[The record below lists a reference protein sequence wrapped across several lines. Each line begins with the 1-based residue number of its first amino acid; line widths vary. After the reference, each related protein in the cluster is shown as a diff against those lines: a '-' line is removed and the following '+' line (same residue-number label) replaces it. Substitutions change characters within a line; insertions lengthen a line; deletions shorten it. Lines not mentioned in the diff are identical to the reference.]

1 MAYKHIVD
9 SERCKGC
16 GLCVSVCPKNVLE
29 ITGIVNA
36 KGHFP
41 VYQARPDD
49 CIHCTMCCIMC
60 PDVAISIVETQKQ
73 PA

>member
-1 MAYKHIVD
+1 MAYKHIID

-16 GLCVSVCPKNVLE
+16 SLCVNFCPKNVLE
-29 ITGIVNA
+29 ITEKVNA

-41 VYQARPDD
+41 VFQARPDD

-60 PDVAISIVETQKQ
+60 PDVAISIEKLEEQTS
-73 PA
+73 